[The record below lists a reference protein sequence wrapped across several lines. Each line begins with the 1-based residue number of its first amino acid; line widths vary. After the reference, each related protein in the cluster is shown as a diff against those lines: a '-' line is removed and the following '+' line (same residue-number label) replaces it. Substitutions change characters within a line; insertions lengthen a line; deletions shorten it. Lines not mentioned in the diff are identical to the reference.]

1 MRPAIILAAALLA
14 SPATAAPPG
23 VSVTDAWSRPATGV
37 NGAGFM
43 TLTNRSSRAATLV
56 AASSPAAAR
65 VEFHT
70 TTMSGGMAS
79 MEKLSNVSAPAGGTV
94 LIRPGGKHLMLMG
107 LKRPLKAGDR
117 FPVTLT
123 FASGAKVEATFTVGL
138 SAPAA
143 GHAHH

>member
-1 MRPAIILAAALLA
+1 MILMAALLA

-23 VSVTDAWSRPATGV
+23 LSVTDAWSRPATGV

-43 TLTNRSSRAATLV
+43 ALSNRGPKPDRLV
-56 AASSPAAAR
+56 SASSPAAAR

-79 MEKLSNVSAPAGGTV
+79 MEKLTNVSAPAGGTV
-94 LIRPGGKHLMLMG
+94 SFRPGGKHLMLMG

-123 FASGAKVEATFTVGL
+123 FASGAKVEATFTVGVT
-138 SAPAA
+138 APTA

>member
-1 MRPAIILAAALLA
+1 
-14 SPATAAPPG
+14 
-23 VSVTDAWSRPATGV
+23 
-37 NGAGFM
+37 
-43 TLTNRSSRAATLV
+43 
-56 AASSPAAAR
+56 
-65 VEFHT
+65 
-70 TTMSGGMAS
+70 

-94 LIRPGGKHLMLMG
+94 LFRPGGKHLMLMG